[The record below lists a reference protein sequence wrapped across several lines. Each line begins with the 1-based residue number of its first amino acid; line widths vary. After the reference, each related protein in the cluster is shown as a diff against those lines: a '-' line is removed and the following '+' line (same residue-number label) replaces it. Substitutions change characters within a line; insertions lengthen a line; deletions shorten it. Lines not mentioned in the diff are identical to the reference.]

1 MGGRGRE
8 GCREGLRPAAPGARR
23 SGERYWKWPLDY
35 PQGGHL
41 GKRGPRE
48 VVDELESDQ
57 QVGLLLSEVGFPR
70 EEKQEKPGEE
80 SL

>member
-1 MGGRGRE
+1 MPGGQARGIE
-8 GCREGLRPAAPGARR
+8 SGLGI
-23 SGERYWKWPLDY
+23 Y

-48 VVDELESDQ
+48 VVDELESDWE
-57 QVGLLLSEVGFPR
+57 VGLLLSEVGFRR
-70 EEKQEKPGEE
+70 EEKQEKPGGE